1 MDTNLFRFGRH
12 LAGLRKKY
20 NWAQDKLALES
31 GLARSYLSG
40 VERGKRNISL
50 RNICILADTLGL
62 PPHELLAFD
71 SSNGMVADSGWR
83 CPAIRIPRSTG
94 PCRNCRTAI
103 RRGCRS
109 GPHAE
114 LASGPRRVARRNE
127 SGTIDR
133 GTRRPRGARVP
144 GAGQRRP
151 RAPASLLGFSRSRGR
166 RPPAR

>member
-71 SSNGMVADSGWR
+71 ASGGLVADAGV
-83 CPAIRIPRSTG
+83 AA
-94 PCRNCRTAI
+94 PCDPYPSLNRAMQKLSDRDQAWMADLVRT
-103 RRGCRS
+103 
-109 GPHAE
+109 
-114 LASGPRRVARRNE
+114 L
-127 SGTIDR
+127 
-133 GTRRPRGARVP
+133 
-144 GAGQRRP
+144 
-151 RAPASLLGFSRSRGR
+151 SLRLGHGMLRDE
-166 RPPAR
+166 

>member
-62 PPHELLAFD
+62 PPHELLSFD
-71 SSNGMVADSGWR
+71 SSNGM
-83 CPAIRIPRSTG
+83 
-94 PCRNCRTAI
+94 
-103 RRGCRS
+103 
-109 GPHAE
+109 
-114 LASGPRRVARRNE
+114 ASDAG
-127 SGTIDR
+127 
-133 GTRRPRGARVP
+133 P
-144 GAGQRRP
+144 GATSP
-151 RAPASLLGFSRSRGR
+151 CDPYPSLNRAMQKLSDRDQAWMADLVRTLSLRLGHGVLRDE
-166 RPPAR
+166 

>member
-1 MDTNLFRFGRH
+1 MPDFCFNLLVPNKENFFMDTNLFRFGRH

-71 SSNGMVADSGWR
+71 TSNGVAADAGAAGLSV
-83 CPAIRIPRSTG
+83 
-94 PCRNCRTAI
+94 PCDPYPSLNRAMQKLSDRDQAWMADLVRT
-103 RRGCRS
+103 
-109 GPHAE
+109 
-114 LASGPRRVARRNE
+114 L
-127 SGTIDR
+127 
-133 GTRRPRGARVP
+133 
-144 GAGQRRP
+144 
-151 RAPASLLGFSRSRGR
+151 SLRLGHGLLRDE
-166 RPPAR
+166 

>member
-71 SSNGMVADSGWR
+71 SSNGVAADSGV
-83 CPAIRIPRSTG
+83 TV
-94 PCRNCRTAI
+94 PCDPYPSLNRAMQKLSDRDQAWMADLVRT
-103 RRGCRS
+103 
-109 GPHAE
+109 
-114 LASGPRRVARRNE
+114 L
-127 SGTIDR
+127 
-133 GTRRPRGARVP
+133 
-144 GAGQRRP
+144 
-151 RAPASLLGFSRSRGR
+151 SLRLGHGVLRDE
-166 RPPAR
+166 

>member
-71 SSNGMVADSGWR
+71 SSSGMAADIGASV
-83 CPAIRIPRSTG
+83 SV
-94 PCRNCRTAI
+94 PCDPYPSLNRAMQKLSDRDQAWMADLVRT
-103 RRGCRS
+103 
-109 GPHAE
+109 
-114 LASGPRRVARRNE
+114 L
-127 SGTIDR
+127 
-133 GTRRPRGARVP
+133 
-144 GAGQRRP
+144 
-151 RAPASLLGFSRSRGR
+151 SLRLGHGLLRDE
-166 RPPAR
+166 

>member
-1 MDTNLFRFGRH
+1 MDSNLFRFGRH

-71 SSNGMVADSGWR
+71 GVMQGVADGGSSIDPGDPYPSLNRAMQKLSDRDQAWMADLVR
-83 CPAIRIPRSTG
+83 TLSVRLGHGLPR
-94 PCRNCRTAI
+94 
-103 RRGCRS
+103 
-109 GPHAE
+109 E
-114 LASGPRRVARRNE
+114 
-127 SGTIDR
+127 D
-133 GTRRPRGARVP
+133 
-144 GAGQRRP
+144 
-151 RAPASLLGFSRSRGR
+151 
-166 RPPAR
+166 

>member
-71 SSNGMVADSGWR
+71 STNGLAADTGVA
-83 CPAIRIPRSTG
+83 A
-94 PCRNCRTAI
+94 PCDPYPSLNRAMQKLSDRDQAWMADLVRTLSL
-103 RRGCRS
+103 RLG
-109 GPHAE
+109 H
-114 LASGPRRVARRNE
+114 
-127 SGTIDR
+127 
-133 GTRRPRGARVP
+133 GALRDE
-144 GAGQRRP
+144 
-151 RAPASLLGFSRSRGR
+151 
-166 RPPAR
+166 

>member
-71 SSNGMVADSGWR
+71 SSNGMAADAG
-83 CPAIRIPRSTG
+83 
-94 PCRNCRTAI
+94 
-103 RRGCRS
+103 
-109 GPHAE
+109 
-114 LASGPRRVARRNE
+114 
-127 SGTIDR
+127 
-133 GTRRPRGARVP
+133 P
-144 GAGQRRP
+144 GAAAP
-151 RAPASLLGFSRSRGR
+151 CDPYPSLNRAMQKLSDRDQAWMADLVRTLSLRLGPGVLRDE
-166 RPPAR
+166 

>member
-1 MDTNLFRFGRH
+1 MPVFCFNLPVPNKEIFSMDSNLFRFGRH

-71 SSNGMVADSGWR
+71 GAHGTAADGSMSAPCDPYPSLNRAMQKLSDRDQAWMADLVRTLSLRLGHGMLRD
-83 CPAIRIPRSTG
+83 
-94 PCRNCRTAI
+94 
-103 RRGCRS
+103 
-109 GPHAE
+109 E
-114 LASGPRRVARRNE
+114 
-127 SGTIDR
+127 
-133 GTRRPRGARVP
+133 
-144 GAGQRRP
+144 
-151 RAPASLLGFSRSRGR
+151 
-166 RPPAR
+166 

>member
-1 MDTNLFRFGRH
+1 MPDFCFNLLVPNKENFFMDTNLFRFGRH

-71 SSNGMVADSGWR
+71 TSNGVAADAGAAGLSV
-83 CPAIRIPRSTG
+83 
-94 PCRNCRTAI
+94 PCDPYPSLNRAMQKLSDRDQAWMADLVRT
-103 RRGCRS
+103 
-109 GPHAE
+109 
-114 LASGPRRVARRNE
+114 L
-127 SGTIDR
+127 
-133 GTRRPRGARVP
+133 
-144 GAGQRRP
+144 
-151 RAPASLLGFSRSRGR
+151 SLRLGHGMLRDE
-166 RPPAR
+166 

>member
-1 MDTNLFRFGRH
+1 MPAFCFNLPVPNKEIFSMDSNLFRFGRH

-71 SSNGMVADSGWR
+71 GAHATAADGTMS
-83 CPAIRIPRSTG
+83 IPCDPYPSLNRAMQKLSD
-94 PCRNCRTAI
+94 RDQAWMADLVRT
-103 RRGCRS
+103 
-109 GPHAE
+109 
-114 LASGPRRVARRNE
+114 L
-127 SGTIDR
+127 
-133 GTRRPRGARVP
+133 
-144 GAGQRRP
+144 
-151 RAPASLLGFSRSRGR
+151 SLRLGHGLLREE
-166 RPPAR
+166 

>member
-31 GLARSYLSG
+31 GLARLYLSG

-71 SSNGMVADSGWR
+71 SSNGMLADAGVAV
-83 CPAIRIPRSTG
+83 
-94 PCRNCRTAI
+94 PCDPYPSLNRAMQKLSDRDQAWMADLVRT
-103 RRGCRS
+103 
-109 GPHAE
+109 
-114 LASGPRRVARRNE
+114 L
-127 SGTIDR
+127 
-133 GTRRPRGARVP
+133 
-144 GAGQRRP
+144 
-151 RAPASLLGFSRSRGR
+151 SLRLGHGVLRDE
-166 RPPAR
+166 

>member
-71 SSNGMVADSGWR
+71 SSNGMAADIGANVS
-83 CPAIRIPRSTG
+83 IPCDPYPSLNRAMQKLSD
-94 PCRNCRTAI
+94 RDQAWMADLVRT
-103 RRGCRS
+103 
-109 GPHAE
+109 
-114 LASGPRRVARRNE
+114 L
-127 SGTIDR
+127 
-133 GTRRPRGARVP
+133 
-144 GAGQRRP
+144 
-151 RAPASLLGFSRSRGR
+151 SLRLGHGLLRDE
-166 RPPAR
+166 

>member
-1 MDTNLFRFGRH
+1 MDANLFRFGRH

-71 SSNGMVADSGWR
+71 ASAGMGIATDGAPMRLPAEPFPSLNRAMQKLSDRDQAWMADLVRTLSVRLGH
-83 CPAIRIPRSTG
+83 G
-94 PCRNCRTAI
+94 PQ
-103 RRGCRS
+103 
-109 GPHAE
+109 AE
-114 LASGPRRVARRNE
+114 GE
-127 SGTIDR
+127 
-133 GTRRPRGARVP
+133 
-144 GAGQRRP
+144 
-151 RAPASLLGFSRSRGR
+151 
-166 RPPAR
+166 

>member
-71 SSNGMVADSGWR
+71 ASSGMAADIGPSVSVPCDP
-83 CPAIRIPRSTG
+83 CPSLNRAMQKLSDRDQAWMADLV
-94 PCRNCRTAI
+94 RT
-103 RRGCRS
+103 
-109 GPHAE
+109 
-114 LASGPRRVARRNE
+114 L
-127 SGTIDR
+127 
-133 GTRRPRGARVP
+133 
-144 GAGQRRP
+144 
-151 RAPASLLGFSRSRGR
+151 SLRLGHGLLRDE
-166 RPPAR
+166 

>member
-71 SSNGMVADSGWR
+71 SSNGIAADSGV
-83 CPAIRIPRSTG
+83 AA
-94 PCRNCRTAI
+94 PCDPFPSLNRAMQKLSDRDQAWMADLVRT
-103 RRGCRS
+103 
-109 GPHAE
+109 
-114 LASGPRRVARRNE
+114 L
-127 SGTIDR
+127 
-133 GTRRPRGARVP
+133 
-144 GAGQRRP
+144 
-151 RAPASLLGFSRSRGR
+151 SLRLGHGVLRDE
-166 RPPAR
+166 

>member
-50 RNICILADTLGL
+50 RNICILANTLGL

-71 SSNGMVADSGWR
+71 TSNGVAADAGAAGLSV
-83 CPAIRIPRSTG
+83 
-94 PCRNCRTAI
+94 PCDPYPSLNRAMQKLSDRDQAWMADLVRT
-103 RRGCRS
+103 
-109 GPHAE
+109 
-114 LASGPRRVARRNE
+114 L
-127 SGTIDR
+127 
-133 GTRRPRGARVP
+133 
-144 GAGQRRP
+144 
-151 RAPASLLGFSRSRGR
+151 SLRLGHGMLRDE
-166 RPPAR
+166 

>member
-71 SSNGMVADSGWR
+71 SSNGMVADSGV
-83 CPAIRIPRSTG
+83 AV
-94 PCRNCRTAI
+94 PCDPYPSLNRAMQKLSDRDQAWMADLVRT
-103 RRGCRS
+103 
-109 GPHAE
+109 
-114 LASGPRRVARRNE
+114 L
-127 SGTIDR
+127 
-133 GTRRPRGARVP
+133 
-144 GAGQRRP
+144 
-151 RAPASLLGFSRSRGR
+151 SLRLGHGVLRDE
-166 RPPAR
+166 

>member
-71 SSNGMVADSGWR
+71 ASNGMAADIGASV
-83 CPAIRIPRSTG
+83 SV
-94 PCRNCRTAI
+94 PCDPYPSLNRAMQKLSDRDQAWMADLVRT
-103 RRGCRS
+103 
-109 GPHAE
+109 
-114 LASGPRRVARRNE
+114 L
-127 SGTIDR
+127 
-133 GTRRPRGARVP
+133 
-144 GAGQRRP
+144 
-151 RAPASLLGFSRSRGR
+151 SLRLGHGLLRDE
-166 RPPAR
+166 

>member
-71 SSNGMVADSGWR
+71 ASGGLVADSGV
-83 CPAIRIPRSTG
+83 AA
-94 PCRNCRTAI
+94 PCDPYPSLNRAMQKLSDRDQAWMADLVRT
-103 RRGCRS
+103 
-109 GPHAE
+109 
-114 LASGPRRVARRNE
+114 L
-127 SGTIDR
+127 
-133 GTRRPRGARVP
+133 
-144 GAGQRRP
+144 
-151 RAPASLLGFSRSRGR
+151 SLRLGHGMLRDE
-166 RPPAR
+166 

>member
-71 SSNGMVADSGWR
+71 SSNGVAADSGV
-83 CPAIRIPRSTG
+83 TV
-94 PCRNCRTAI
+94 PCDPYPSLNRAMQKLSDRDQAWMADLVRT
-103 RRGCRS
+103 
-109 GPHAE
+109 
-114 LASGPRRVARRNE
+114 L
-127 SGTIDR
+127 
-133 GTRRPRGARVP
+133 
-144 GAGQRRP
+144 
-151 RAPASLLGFSRSRGR
+151 SLRLGNGVLRDE
-166 RPPAR
+166 

>member
-71 SSNGMVADSGWR
+71 SSNGMAADASAA
-83 CPAIRIPRSTG
+83 P
-94 PCRNCRTAI
+94 PCDPYPSLNRAMQKLSDRDQAWMADLVRT
-103 RRGCRS
+103 
-109 GPHAE
+109 
-114 LASGPRRVARRNE
+114 L
-127 SGTIDR
+127 
-133 GTRRPRGARVP
+133 
-144 GAGQRRP
+144 
-151 RAPASLLGFSRSRGR
+151 SLRLGHGVLKDE
-166 RPPAR
+166 

>member
-71 SSNGMVADSGWR
+71 ASNGMTADIGASV
-83 CPAIRIPRSTG
+83 SV
-94 PCRNCRTAI
+94 PCDPYPSLNRAMQKLSDRDQAWMADLVRT
-103 RRGCRS
+103 
-109 GPHAE
+109 
-114 LASGPRRVARRNE
+114 L
-127 SGTIDR
+127 
-133 GTRRPRGARVP
+133 
-144 GAGQRRP
+144 
-151 RAPASLLGFSRSRGR
+151 SLRLGHGLLRDE
-166 RPPAR
+166 

>member
-71 SSNGMVADSGWR
+71 SSNGVAADTG
-83 CPAIRIPRSTG
+83 AST
-94 PCRNCRTAI
+94 PSDPYPSLNRAMQKLSERDQAWMADLVRTLSL
-103 RRGCRS
+103 RLGH
-109 GPHAE
+109 G
-114 LASGPRRVARRNE
+114 ASKDE
-127 SGTIDR
+127 
-133 GTRRPRGARVP
+133 
-144 GAGQRRP
+144 
-151 RAPASLLGFSRSRGR
+151 
-166 RPPAR
+166 

>member
-71 SSNGMVADSGWR
+71 SSGSMAADTGVA
-83 CPAIRIPRSTG
+83 A
-94 PCRNCRTAI
+94 PCDPYPSLNRAMQKLSDRDQAWMADLVRT
-103 RRGCRS
+103 
-109 GPHAE
+109 
-114 LASGPRRVARRNE
+114 L
-127 SGTIDR
+127 
-133 GTRRPRGARVP
+133 
-144 GAGQRRP
+144 
-151 RAPASLLGFSRSRGR
+151 SLRLGHGVLRDE
-166 RPPAR
+166 

>member
-71 SSNGMVADSGWR
+71 ASNGMAADSGVT
-83 CPAIRIPRSTG
+83 A
-94 PCRNCRTAI
+94 PCDPYPSLNRAMQKLSDRDQAWMADLVRT
-103 RRGCRS
+103 
-109 GPHAE
+109 
-114 LASGPRRVARRNE
+114 L
-127 SGTIDR
+127 
-133 GTRRPRGARVP
+133 
-144 GAGQRRP
+144 
-151 RAPASLLGFSRSRGR
+151 SLRLGHGLVRDE
-166 RPPAR
+166 

>member
-71 SSNGMVADSGWR
+71 SSSGMVADAGV
-83 CPAIRIPRSTG
+83 AV
-94 PCRNCRTAI
+94 PCDPYPSLNRAMQKLSDRDQAWMADLVRT
-103 RRGCRS
+103 
-109 GPHAE
+109 
-114 LASGPRRVARRNE
+114 L
-127 SGTIDR
+127 
-133 GTRRPRGARVP
+133 
-144 GAGQRRP
+144 
-151 RAPASLLGFSRSRGR
+151 SLRLGHGVLRDE
-166 RPPAR
+166 

>member
-71 SSNGMVADSGWR
+71 ASNGMASDAGPSAAAPCDPYPSLNRAMQKLSDRDQAWMADLV
-83 CPAIRIPRSTG
+83 
-94 PCRNCRTAI
+94 RT
-103 RRGCRS
+103 
-109 GPHAE
+109 
-114 LASGPRRVARRNE
+114 L
-127 SGTIDR
+127 
-133 GTRRPRGARVP
+133 
-144 GAGQRRP
+144 
-151 RAPASLLGFSRSRGR
+151 SLRLGHGVLRDE
-166 RPPAR
+166 

>member
-71 SSNGMVADSGWR
+71 TSNGVAADAGANGLS
-83 CPAIRIPRSTG
+83 A
-94 PCRNCRTAI
+94 PCDPYPSLNRAMQKLSDRDQAWMADLVRT
-103 RRGCRS
+103 
-109 GPHAE
+109 
-114 LASGPRRVARRNE
+114 L
-127 SGTIDR
+127 
-133 GTRRPRGARVP
+133 
-144 GAGQRRP
+144 
-151 RAPASLLGFSRSRGR
+151 SLRLGHGMLRDE
-166 RPPAR
+166 

>member
-71 SSNGMVADSGWR
+71 ASSGMAAD
-83 CPAIRIPRSTG
+83 IG
-94 PCRNCRTAI
+94 PSVSVPCDPYPSLNRAMQKLSDRDQAWMADLVRT
-103 RRGCRS
+103 
-109 GPHAE
+109 
-114 LASGPRRVARRNE
+114 L
-127 SGTIDR
+127 
-133 GTRRPRGARVP
+133 
-144 GAGQRRP
+144 
-151 RAPASLLGFSRSRGR
+151 SLRLGHGLLRDE
-166 RPPAR
+166 